1 MVVPTTVPIV
11 VPIGGDGLGL
21 PNLKLR
27 GGSYHWRRKITV
39 AGAAVPLSLSL
50 GTGNYQR
57 ARCMADRLG
66 ATVESLRVA
75 YGQSTGLTPDQL
87 KRVFSDALR
96 WQLQRIEQDQVGS
109 PARSEDHATINS
121 IYAEAWAF
129 LGHKGVE
136 ARWTPD
142 EHDRLINAGWSEE
155 RAKAVADLVFDLQNG
170 NPVSKA
176 QLDSYSEAF
185 GIAST
190 RDNLARM
197 ARTICS
203 ARASAC
209 REATARL
216 PVGDDDMAQWI
227 DEALVDDTPFAF
239 EQAERRPVSSTA
251 LNPEQSAPTARE
263 AVDIN
268 EAPPSPALKRP
279 KKRLLDAAEECV
291 TAYQKAGAWDAD
303 SMKQVRTAL
312 RLFDHACG
320 SGIYIEDL
328 EQSHVRSFTTLCRS
342 LPNRWG
348 RTREEQAGGI
358 AASLMRAATMP
369 PADIG
374 ISQATINKHLT
385 WVTAVLAH
393 AAGEDDDPEAHR
405 PAKPLSFTVAR
416 AGIGKTSRKAKKR
429 DRDKRANWTIQ
440 EVAKLLSAP
449 VWTGAAGIDRRLK
462 PGTEIIHDAWY
473 WMPLMLPLYG
483 GRSSEL
489 AGLGLAEVH
498 ELEPIPYFRIE
509 YTEDRALKNIQS
521 IRRLPIHPELIRLGF
536 IDYVTQLRAAGC
548 TLLFPEMKSPKSTT
562 FAGTFYKSIF
572 EPLRDWAFPKGTPW
586 RHRAGGAWK
595 DKDVHSY
602 RGLATTMMK
611 GRVASE
617 VRCDLFGHEGE
628 TETARTYDEE
638 AELSI
643 KLEALQLLTPITA
656 HIQPSHPINIRPVHR
671 LRHRSRASTLRLS
684 PTA

>member
-1 MVVPTTVPIV
+1 
-11 VPIGGDGLGL
+11 LGL

-129 LGHKGVE
+129 LGRNGVE
-136 ARWTPD
+136 ARWTLN
-142 EHDRLINAGWSEE
+142 EHDRLVDAGWSEE

-170 NPVSKA
+170 DPVSKA
-176 QLDSYSEAF
+176 QLDSYSVAF

-190 RDNLARM
+190 RDNVARM
-197 ARTICS
+197 VRTICS

-227 DEALVDDTPFAF
+227 DEALVDDAPFAF
-239 EQAERRPVSSTA
+239 EQAERAPIPVAQSTVKTYEPTTQGPVAIDEPPASSV
-251 LNPEQSAPTARE
+251 P
-263 AVDIN
+263 
-268 EAPPSPALKRP
+268 KRQ
-279 KKRLLDAAEECV
+279 KKRLLEAAEECITV
-291 TAYQKAGAWDAD
+291 YQTAGAWDTD

-312 RLFDHACG
+312 RLFDYACG
-320 SGIYIEDL
+320 SKICIEDL
-328 EQSHVRSFTTLCRS
+328 EQSHVRDFTTLCRS

-348 RTREEQAGGI
+348 RSREEQAGGI
-358 AASLMRAATMP
+358 AASLVRAATMP

-374 ISQATINKHLT
+374 ISQTTINKHLT
-385 WVTAVLAH
+385 WVNAVLTH
-393 AAGEDDDPEAHR
+393 AAGEDDDPQTHR
-405 PAKPLSFTVAR
+405 PAKPLSFKVAR
-416 AGIGKTSRKAKKR
+416 AGIGKTSRKAHKR
-429 DRDKRANWTIQ
+429 DRDKRANWTKQ

-498 ELEPIPYFRIE
+498 ELEPIPYFRID

-536 IDYVTQLRAAGC
+536 IDYVTALRAAGC
-548 TLLFPEMKSPKSTT
+548 TLLFPEMKSSGSIT

-572 EPLRDWAFPKGTPW
+572 RPLRQWAFPDGTSW
-586 RHRAGGAWK
+586 RHRVGGALK
-595 DKDVHSY
+595 DKDVHSF
-602 RGLATTMMK
+602 RGLATTLLK

-671 LRHRSRASTLRLS
+671 LRHGSRASTSRLN

>member
-1 MVVPTTVPIV
+1 
-11 VPIGGDGLGL
+11 
-21 PNLKLR
+21 
-27 GGSYHWRRKITV
+27 
-39 AGAAVPLSLSL
+39 
-50 GTGNYQR
+50 
-57 ARCMADRLG
+57 
-66 ATVESLRVA
+66 
-75 YGQSTGLTPDQL
+75 
-87 KRVFSDALR
+87 VFSDAWR
-96 WQLQRIEQDQVGS
+96 WQLKRIEQDQIGS

-129 LGHKGVE
+129 LGHKGVD

-142 EHDRLINAGWSEE
+142 EHDRLIDGGWSDE

-170 NPVSKA
+170 DPVSKA
-176 QLDSYSEAF
+176 QLDSYGEAF

-190 RDNLARM
+190 RDNFALM

-203 ARASAC
+203 ERASAC

-216 PVGDDDMAQWI
+216 RVGDDDMAQWI
-227 DEALVDDTPFAF
+227 DESLVDDAPFAF
-239 EQAERRPVSSTA
+239 EQAERAPICRA
-251 LNPEQSAPTARE
+251 QSGVETYEPTAQGPV
-263 AVDIN
+263 AVD
-268 EAPPSPALKRP
+268 EPPESPLPERQ
-279 KKRLLDAAEECV
+279 KKRLLEAAEECITV
-291 TAYQKAGAWDAD
+291 YQTAGAWDTD

-312 RLFDHACG
+312 RLFDYACG
-320 SGIYIEDL
+320 SGICIEDL
-328 EQSHVRSFTTLCRS
+328 EQLHVRSFTTLCRS

-358 AASLMRAATMP
+358 AASLARAATMP

-374 ISQATINKHLT
+374 ISQTTINKHLT

-393 AAGEDDDPEAHR
+393 AAGEDDDPQAHR

-416 AGIGKTSRKAKKR
+416 AGIGKTSRRAQKR

-449 VWTGAAGIDRRLK
+449 VWTGAAGIDHRLK

-498 ELEPIPYFRIE
+498 ELEPIPYFRID
-509 YTEDRALKNIQS
+509 YTDDRALKNIQS

-536 IDYVTQLRAAGC
+536 IDYVTELRAAGC
-548 TLLFPEMKSPKSTT
+548 SLLFPEMKSLKSTT

-572 EPLRDWAFPKGTPW
+572 RPLRAWAFPNGTPW

-595 DKDVHSY
+595 DKDVHSF
-602 RGLATTMMK
+602 RGLATTMLK

-638 AELSI
+638 VELSI
-643 KLEALQLLTPITA
+643 KLDALHLLTPLTA
-656 HIQPSHPINIRPVHR
+656 HIPVSQPINIRPVHR
-671 LRHRSRASTLRLS
+671 LRHGVPKPVRRPTSTGS
-684 PTA
+684 SG

>member
-1 MVVPTTVPIV
+1 
-11 VPIGGDGLGL
+11 
-21 PNLKLR
+21 
-27 GGSYHWRRKITV
+27 
-39 AGAAVPLSLSL
+39 
-50 GTGNYQR
+50 
-57 ARCMADRLG
+57 
-66 ATVESLRVA
+66 
-75 YGQSTGLTPDQL
+75 
-87 KRVFSDALR
+87 
-96 WQLQRIEQDQVGS
+96 
-109 PARSEDHATINS
+109 
-121 IYAEAWAF
+121 
-129 LGHKGVE
+129 
-136 ARWTPD
+136 
-142 EHDRLINAGWSEE
+142 
-155 RAKAVADLVFDLQNG
+155 
-170 NPVSKA
+170 
-176 QLDSYSEAF
+176 
-185 GIAST
+185 
-190 RDNLARM
+190 M

-216 PVGDDDMAQWI
+216 RVGDDDMAQWI
-227 DEALVDDTPFAF
+227 DEALVDDAPFAF
-239 EQAERRPVSSTA
+239 EQVERSPTPLA
-251 LNPEQSAPTARE
+251 QSAVKTYEPKAQGPVAIDE
-263 AVDIN
+263 
-268 EAPPSPALKRP
+268 PPASSIPERQ
-279 KKRLLDAAEECV
+279 KKRLLEAAEECITV
-291 TAYQKAGAWDAD
+291 YQTAGAWDTD

-320 SGIYIEDL
+320 SDICIEDL
-328 EQSHVRSFTTLCRS
+328 EQSHVRDFTTLCRS

-358 AASLMRAATMP
+358 AASLVRAATMP

-374 ISQATINKHLT
+374 ISQTTINKHLT

-393 AAGEDDDPEAHR
+393 AAGEDDDPQAHR
-405 PAKPLSFTVAR
+405 PAKPLSFKVAR
-416 AGIGKTSRKAKKR
+416 AGIGKTSRKAQKR
-429 DRDKRANWTIQ
+429 DRDKRANWTKQ

-498 ELEPIPYFRIE
+498 ELEPIPYFRID

-536 IDYVTQLRAAGC
+536 IDYVTELRAAGC

-611 GRVASE
+611 GLVASE

-671 LRHRSRASTLRLS
+671 LRHGSRASTSRLN

>member
-1 MVVPTTVPIV
+1 M
-11 VPIGGDGLGL
+11 GL

-129 LGHKGVE
+129 LGRNGVE
-136 ARWTPD
+136 TRWTLN
-142 EHDRLINAGWSEE
+142 EHDRLVDAGWSEG

-170 NPVSKA
+170 DPVSKA
-176 QLDSYSEAF
+176 QLDSYSKTF

-190 RDNLARM
+190 RDNVARM

-216 PVGDDDMAQWI
+216 RVGDDDMAQWI
-227 DEALVDDTPFAF
+227 DEALVDDAPFAF
-239 EQAERRPVSSTA
+239 EQVERSPTPLA
-251 LNPEQSAPTARE
+251 QSAVKTYEPKAQGPVAIDE
-263 AVDIN
+263 
-268 EAPPSPALKRP
+268 PPASSIPERQ
-279 KKRLLDAAEECV
+279 KKRLLEAAEECITV
-291 TAYQKAGAWDAD
+291 YQTAGAWDTD

-312 RLFDHACG
+312 RLFDYACG
-320 SGIYIEDL
+320 SDICIEDL
-328 EQSHVRSFTTLCRS
+328 EQSHVRDFTTLCRS

-358 AASLMRAATMP
+358 AASLVRAATMP

-374 ISQATINKHLT
+374 ISQTTINKHLT

-393 AAGEDDDPEAHR
+393 AAGEDDDPQAHR
-405 PAKPLSFTVAR
+405 PAKPLSFKVAR
-416 AGIGKTSRKAKKR
+416 AGIGKTSRKAQKR
-429 DRDKRANWTIQ
+429 DRDKRANWTKQ

-498 ELEPIPYFRIE
+498 ELEPIPYFRID

-536 IDYVTQLRAAGC
+536 IDYVTELRAAGC
-548 TLLFPEMKSPKSTT
+548 TLLFPEMKSPRSTT

-611 GRVASE
+611 GLVASE

-671 LRHRSRASTLRLS
+671 LRHGSRASTSRLN